1 MGMED
6 SRHLFTGN
14 QPTDIVSSST
24 QLTPRSHRRSTASL
38 GLLTGETE
46 HVLYIIQSKTSGFL
60 QQDIIWN
67 SCQSVQNFGADKWL
81 SAQSISNDILGP
93 WRACPMMNLTG
104 AVLLLSLVSLV
115 HGACSLNGRNRGDL
129 YDCPADVYIV
139 LDTSESVALRAK
151 PYGSFV
157 DQIKQFALDFVDQ
170 LNTRYYRCER
180 NLTWSVGVLHYSDE
194 VKVMSELTSTKEA
207 QGRTQLKRAIQDIRY
222 IGKGTHTDCAISVA
236 TGQLMTGGSP
246 LHGNKYMVVVTDG
259 HPLDGYKEPCGG
271 VAYTVSEARA
281 MDIKIFSVAITPH
294 HLGDPGVMGLS
305 GCKGDEG
312 AEGEMGTP
320 GELGVPGV
328 SGPNGVKGE
337 PGPMGGPGNKGD
349 RGDEGVGG
357 ERGLRGAPGI
367 RGGQGE
373 TGDPGSAGAQGH
385 EGQAGDVG
393 SQGLSGVSGLKGY
406 RGEPGSHGPAGVKG
420 PRGPPGAPGDA
431 GPIGKRDLFR
441 TAKFMSDT
449 LQSPDLLPETAT
461 DLAHSVI
468 TKAGTV
474 LMGMSALNP
483 KLAGFLQK
491 ESLVLMAQHYGIR
504 EDNLLAEVHQVCRLL
519 ERRKEHGETISSTL
533 EFLSMLKPFKDSFVD
548 IYKLGIRGFTGLKG
562 DVGLPGDRGDDNDQP
577 GRGGLQGPKGY
588 PGLTGENGSPG
599 PVGHPGA
606 DECEILE
613 VIQKLCSCC
622 VCECGPVKLL
632 FVLDSSESVGLQN
645 FTLEKEF
652 IIRIINKITKFS
664 KDKKELGSRV
674 GVVQY
679 SHDGTQELVSMED
692 PKITTVAQLKSSVRN
707 MRWIAGGTYTGEALD
722 FARQAFGSSQL
733 DRKVAVVLTDGRS
746 DTRRDAKPLSSLCSV
761 PNIRVV
767 GIGIG
772 DIFRRASYATML
784 EEITCLDTASP
795 GLYLKVTDHVQLLE
809 DSFFNNVTGYICQ
822 DKKCPDYTCPA
833 NFQEATDIVF
843 MLDGSSSV
851 GQANFYRAREFVE
864 NMAARLLSQDRGGLL
879 RLSVMQYSDGQQ
891 QRVEVPFTSRVEDV
905 LTGLAATLYMDGA
918 TDLPAALA
926 FLTST
931 LQREG
936 RSAVPRKVVVFTDG
950 RSVAS
955 ARAAIPGAAAAALA
969 ENTQLL
975 AVTVGK
981 GFDEAGVCQ
990 LVTGQANGFDYRVV
1004 DSRVHRVAL
1013 YSDLA
1018 RRVVMQ
1024 SLARKLSKAL

>member
-1 MGMED
+1 MY
-6 SRHLFTGN
+6 LF
-14 QPTDIVSSST
+14 
-24 QLTPRSHRRSTASL
+24 H
-38 GLLTGETE
+38 
-46 HVLYIIQSKTSGFL
+46 
-60 QQDIIWN
+60 
-67 SCQSVQNFGADKWL
+67 
-81 SAQSISNDILGP
+81 
-93 WRACPMMNLTG
+93 
-104 AVLLLSLVSLV
+104 LLLITFQMLPAAY
-115 HGACSLNGRNRGDL
+115 HPA
-129 YDCPADVYIV
+129 YHYCPADVYIV

-157 DQIKQFALDFVDQ
+157 DQIKQFALDFVDL
-170 LNTRYYRCER
+170 LNTRYYSCER

-194 VKVMSELTSTKEA
+194 VKVMRELTSTKEA
-207 QGRTQLKRAIQDIRY
+207 QGRAQLKRAIQDIRY

-236 TGQLMTGGSP
+236 TGQLMTGSP

-271 VAYTVSEARA
+271 VAHTVSEARA
-281 MDIKIFSVAITPH
+281 MNINIFRSGWASIRGGGSGAGRGPHFTIVLVH
-294 HLGDPGVMGLS
+294 HLVCFRGLLTTVTLLNDP
-305 GCKGDEG
+305 
-312 AEGEMGTP
+312 T
-320 GELGVPGV
+320 
-328 SGPNGVKGE
+328 
-337 PGPMGGPGNKGD
+337 
-349 RGDEGVGG
+349 
-357 ERGLRGAPGI
+357 GLRGSSGQRGSCLGQRGSCSGQRGSCSGQRGSGASGLRGSGASGLRGSGASGLRGSGACGLTDGTGGSLQTGGTGGSLQTGGTGGSLQTGGTGGSLQTGGTGGSLQTGGTGGCLQTGGTGGAGQTGGSDGAGQTGGSDGAGQTGGSDGAGQTGGSDGTGQTGGSDGTGQTGGSDGTGQTGSSGNAGEEGSCSAGLRSSCASGMRGSSASGM
-367 RGGQGE
+367 RGGSSGSAEQAGDSGCAGE
-373 TGDPGSAGAQGH
+373 AGDCGSAGEARRTVGLIR
-385 EGQAGDVG
+385 GAGTG
-393 SQGLSGVSGLKGY
+393 GT
-406 RGEPGSHGPAGVKG
+406 G
-420 PRGPPGAPGDA
+420 PRT
-431 GPIGKRDLFR
+431 R
-441 TAKFMSDT
+441 T
-449 LQSPDLLPETAT
+449 
-461 DLAHSVI
+461 
-468 TKAGTV
+468 G
-474 LMGMSALNP
+474 
-483 KLAGFLQK
+483 
-491 ESLVLMAQHYGIR
+491 SLV
-504 EDNLLAEVHQVCRLL
+504 
-519 ERRKEHGETISSTL
+519 
-533 EFLSMLKPFKDSFVD
+533 
-548 IYKLGIRGFTGLKG
+548 RGAA
-562 DVGLPGDRGDDNDQP
+562 
-577 GRGGLQGPKGY
+577 
-588 PGLTGENGSPG
+588 TGELVCG
-599 PVGHPGA
+599 
-606 DECEILE
+606 
-613 VIQKLCSCC
+613 

-692 PKITTVAQLKSSVRN
+692 PKITTVAQLKRN

-733 DRKVAVVLTDGRS
+733 DRKVAIVLTDGRS

-772 DIFRRASYATML
+772 DIFRRASYAAML
-784 EEITCLDTASP
+784 EEITCLGTASP
-795 GLYLKVTDHVQLLE
+795 GLYLKITDHVQLLE
-809 DSFFNNVTGYICQ
+809 DSLFNNVTGYICQ
-822 DKKCPDYTCPA
+822 DKKCPDYTCPGKTA
-833 NFQEATDIVF
+833 PLPCFYGHSFLYITILF

-891 QRVEVPFTSRVEDV
+891 QRVEVPFTASVEDV

-955 ARAAIPGAAAAALA
+955 ARAAIPRAAAAALA

-975 AVTVGK
+975 AVTVGE

-1024 SLARKLSKAL
+1024 KALG

>member
-1 MGMED
+1 
-6 SRHLFTGN
+6 LAFT
-14 QPTDIVSSST
+14 
-24 QLTPRSHRRSTASL
+24 
-38 GLLTGETE
+38 
-46 HVLYIIQSKTSGFL
+46 
-60 QQDIIWN
+60 
-67 SCQSVQNFGADKWL
+67 
-81 SAQSISNDILGP
+81 
-93 WRACPMMNLTG
+93 
-104 AVLLLSLVSLV
+104 
-115 HGACSLNGRNRGDL
+115 
-129 YDCPADVYIV
+129 
-139 LDTSESVALRAK
+139 
-151 PYGSFV
+151 
-157 DQIKQFALDFVDQ
+157 
-170 LNTRYYRCER
+170 
-180 NLTWSVGVLHYSDE
+180 
-194 VKVMSELTSTKEA
+194 
-207 QGRTQLKRAIQDIRY
+207 
-222 IGKGTHTDCAISVA
+222 
-236 TGQLMTGGSP
+236 
-246 LHGNKYMVVVTDG
+246 
-259 HPLDGYKEPCGG
+259 
-271 VAYTVSEARA
+271 
-281 MDIKIFSVAITPH
+281 
-294 HLGDPGVMGLS
+294 
-305 GCKGDEG
+305 
-312 AEGEMGTP
+312 
-320 GELGVPGV
+320 
-328 SGPNGVKGE
+328 
-337 PGPMGGPGNKGD
+337 
-349 RGDEGVGG
+349 
-357 ERGLRGAPGI
+357 
-367 RGGQGE
+367 
-373 TGDPGSAGAQGH
+373 
-385 EGQAGDVG
+385 
-393 SQGLSGVSGLKGY
+393 
-406 RGEPGSHGPAGVKG
+406 
-420 PRGPPGAPGDA
+420 
-431 GPIGKRDLFR
+431 
-441 TAKFMSDT
+441 
-449 LQSPDLLPETAT
+449 
-461 DLAHSVI
+461 
-468 TKAGTV
+468 
-474 LMGMSALNP
+474 
-483 KLAGFLQK
+483 
-491 ESLVLMAQHYGIR
+491 
-504 EDNLLAEVHQVCRLL
+504 
-519 ERRKEHGETISSTL
+519 
-533 EFLSMLKPFKDSFVD
+533 
-548 IYKLGIRGFTGLKG
+548 
-562 DVGLPGDRGDDNDQP
+562 
-577 GRGGLQGPKGY
+577 
-588 PGLTGENGSPG
+588 
-599 PVGHPGA
+599 
-606 DECEILE
+606 
-613 VIQKLCSCC
+613 

-733 DRKVAVVLTDGRS
+733 DRKVAIVLTDGQS

-784 EEITCLDTASP
+784 EEITCLGTASP
-795 GLYLKVTDHVQLLE
+795 GLYLKITDHVQLLE

-891 QRVEVPFTSRVEDV
+891 QRVEVPFTARVEDV

-955 ARAAIPGAAAAALA
+955 ARAAIPRAAAAALA

-975 AVTVGK
+975 AVTVGE

-990 LVTGQANGFDYRVV
+990 LVTGQANGFDYHVV

>member
-1 MGMED
+1 
-6 SRHLFTGN
+6 
-14 QPTDIVSSST
+14 
-24 QLTPRSHRRSTASL
+24 
-38 GLLTGETE
+38 
-46 HVLYIIQSKTSGFL
+46 
-60 QQDIIWN
+60 
-67 SCQSVQNFGADKWL
+67 
-81 SAQSISNDILGP
+81 
-93 WRACPMMNLTG
+93 MMKLTG
-104 AVLLLSLVSLV
+104 AILLLSLVTLV

-170 LNTRYYRCER
+170 LNTRYYSCER

-194 VKVMSELTSTKEA
+194 VKVMRELTSTKEA
-207 QGRTQLKRAIQDIRY
+207 QGRAQLKRAIQDIRY

-236 TGQLMTGGSP
+236 TGQLMTGILFDSHVLLHGCISFFNPQLSP

-281 MDIKIFSVAITPH
+281 MNINIFSVAILHITCAVRSSARFPWD
-294 HLGDPGVMGLS
+294 LKALLVQ
-305 GCKGDEG
+305 EG
-312 AEGEMGTP
+312 A
-320 GELGVPGV
+320 
-328 SGPNGVKGE
+328 
-337 PGPMGGPGNKGD
+337 
-349 RGDEGVGG
+349 
-357 ERGLRGAPGI
+357 RGLQVTRGPKDTEERRVTVVLLVTEVQEDHLDK
-367 RGGQGE
+367 RGTLGSWACLVVEETRGQRE
-373 TGDPGSAGAQGH
+373 RWEH
-385 EGQAGDVG
+385 LG
-393 SQGLSGVSGLKGY
+393 SQGFLECL
-406 RGEPGSHGPAGVKG
+406 EPTE
-420 PRGPPGAPGDA
+420 PRGSLDQSE
-431 GPIGKRDLFR
+431 DLEIR
-441 TAKFMSDT
+441 VTKETKGT
-449 LQSPDLLPETAT
+449 LDRLERQAQRF
-461 DLAHSVI
+461 
-468 TKAGTV
+468 GT
-474 LMGMSALNP
+474 
-483 KLAGFLQK
+483 Q
-491 ESLVLMAQHYGIR
+491 LVLESIHHPDQDEHCPHNLTQEDTYLTRSLNIR
-504 EDNLLAEVHQVCRLL
+504 GREGTERCSRNKRWSGRRVTQALL
-519 ERRKEHGETISSTL
+519 EHRVMKVRL
-533 EFLSMLKPFKDSFVD
+533 EMWVHRVLRAP
-548 IYKLGIRGFTGLKG
+548 
-562 DVGLPGDRGDDNDQP
+562 
-577 GRGGLQGPKGY
+577 GGLQEHQEMQGPLGKGVMLEHREKANLDIQGSRTTSQVVEDSRGQKDTLVSQEKY
-588 PGLTGENGSPG
+588 PQAQWAIRGRPC
-599 PVGHPGA
+599 
-606 DECEILE
+606 CELAFTE
-613 VIQKLCSCC
+613 
-622 VCECGPVKLL
+622 CECGPVKLL

-733 DRKVAVVLTDGRS
+733 DQKVAIVLTDGRS

-784 EEITCLDTASP
+784 EEITCLGTASP
-795 GLYLKVTDHVQLLE
+795 GLYLKITDHVQLLE

-864 NMAARLLSQDRGGLL
+864 NMATRLLSQNRGGLL

-891 QRVEVPFTSRVEDV
+891 QRVEVPFTARVDDV

-936 RSAVPRKVVVFTDG
+936 RSAVPRKVVLFTDG

-955 ARAAIPGAAAAALA
+955 ARAAIPRAAAAALA

-975 AVTVGK
+975 AITVGE

>member
-1 MGMED
+1 
-6 SRHLFTGN
+6 
-14 QPTDIVSSST
+14 
-24 QLTPRSHRRSTASL
+24 
-38 GLLTGETE
+38 
-46 HVLYIIQSKTSGFL
+46 
-60 QQDIIWN
+60 
-67 SCQSVQNFGADKWL
+67 
-81 SAQSISNDILGP
+81 
-93 WRACPMMNLTG
+93 MMNLTG

-236 TGQLMTGGSP
+236 TGQLMTGSP

-294 HLGDPGVMGLS
+294 HLDNRLGSIATDVQHTHNMSATSEDPQVVRNTISYIVSTMYKDSESVCCSFECKAPLGSQGPAGAGGGAGTPGRQGVAGRPGSLGAKGTAGDQGPQGHRGEKGDHGPTGDRGPRGPSGQKGEKGADGVDGKDGLVGDPGVMGLP

-312 AEGEMGTP
+312 AEGEPGPLGQKGDAGSYGLPGQKGEMGTP

-349 RGDEGVGG
+349 RGDEGDFGPSGAPGTEGVGG

-431 GPIGKRDLFR
+431 GPIGKRGDDGTQGEGQPGYPGFQGYPGLR
-441 TAKFMSDT
+441 G
-449 LQSPDLLPETAT
+449 P
-461 DLAHSVI
+461 
-468 TKAGTV
+468 AG
-474 LMGMSALNP
+474 
-483 KLAGFLQK
+483 
-491 ESLVLMAQHYGIR
+491 
-504 EDNLLAEVHQVCRLL
+504 
-519 ERRKEHGETISSTL
+519 
-533 EFLSMLKPFKDSFVD
+533 LK
-548 IYKLGIRGFTGLKG
+548 GIRGFTGLKG
-562 DVGLPGDRGDDNDQP
+562 DVGLPGDRGDDNGQP

-692 PKITTVAQLKSSVRN
+692 TKITTVAQLKSSVRN

-833 NFQEATDIVF
+833 NFQEATDLVF

>member
-1 MGMED
+1 M
-6 SRHLFTGN
+6 
-14 QPTDIVSSST
+14 
-24 QLTPRSHRRSTASL
+24 
-38 GLLTGETE
+38 
-46 HVLYIIQSKTSGFL
+46 
-60 QQDIIWN
+60 
-67 SCQSVQNFGADKWL
+67 
-81 SAQSISNDILGP
+81 
-93 WRACPMMNLTG
+93 
-104 AVLLLSLVSLV
+104 
-115 HGACSLNGRNRGDL
+115 
-129 YDCPADVYIV
+129 
-139 LDTSESVALRAK
+139 
-151 PYGSFV
+151 
-157 DQIKQFALDFVDQ
+157 
-170 LNTRYYRCER
+170 
-180 NLTWSVGVLHYSDE
+180 
-194 VKVMSELTSTKEA
+194 
-207 QGRTQLKRAIQDIRY
+207 
-222 IGKGTHTDCAISVA
+222 
-236 TGQLMTGGSP
+236 
-246 LHGNKYMVVVTDG
+246 
-259 HPLDGYKEPCGG
+259 
-271 VAYTVSEARA
+271 
-281 MDIKIFSVAITPH
+281 
-294 HLGDPGVMGLS
+294 
-305 GCKGDEG
+305 
-312 AEGEMGTP
+312 
-320 GELGVPGV
+320 
-328 SGPNGVKGE
+328 
-337 PGPMGGPGNKGD
+337 
-349 RGDEGVGG
+349 
-357 ERGLRGAPGI
+357 
-367 RGGQGE
+367 
-373 TGDPGSAGAQGH
+373 
-385 EGQAGDVG
+385 
-393 SQGLSGVSGLKGY
+393 
-406 RGEPGSHGPAGVKG
+406 
-420 PRGPPGAPGDA
+420 
-431 GPIGKRDLFR
+431 
-441 TAKFMSDT
+441 
-449 LQSPDLLPETAT
+449 
-461 DLAHSVI
+461 
-468 TKAGTV
+468 
-474 LMGMSALNP
+474 
-483 KLAGFLQK
+483 
-491 ESLVLMAQHYGIR
+491 
-504 EDNLLAEVHQVCRLL
+504 
-519 ERRKEHGETISSTL
+519 
-533 EFLSMLKPFKDSFVD
+533 
-548 IYKLGIRGFTGLKG
+548 
-562 DVGLPGDRGDDNDQP
+562 
-577 GRGGLQGPKGY
+577 
-588 PGLTGENGSPG
+588 
-599 PVGHPGA
+599 
-606 DECEILE
+606 
-613 VIQKLCSCC
+613 
-622 VCECGPVKLL
+622 KLL

-733 DRKVAVVLTDGRS
+733 DRKVAIVLTDGRS

-772 DIFRRASYATML
+772 DIFRRASYAAML
-784 EEITCLDTASP
+784 EEITCLGTASP
-795 GLYLKVTDHVQLLE
+795 GLYLKITDHVQLLE
-809 DSFFNNVTGYICQ
+809 DSLFNNVTGYICQ

-891 QRVEVPFTSRVEDV
+891 QRVEVPFTASVEDV

-955 ARAAIPGAAAAALA
+955 ARAAIPRAAAAALA

-975 AVTVGK
+975 AVTVGE